1 MSGSAERGDVAAP
14 PASLDEQPVR
24 MGVLDGY
31 FLFNLRWAHAAA
43 FRHFKRHAGIPG
55 LRPGWFALLSLI
67 NENPGITPLA
77 LSRASG
83 RDKSTLTPLLRDLLR
98 EKLIQREETPTDR
111 RSYTLRLTA
120 RGGEALQHLAVCAA
134 AHDREIAAIAGDQKP
149 ALLALLRRIATEL
162 G

>member
-1 MSGSAERGDVAAP
+1 MSLPLQRPWMSSRFG
-14 PASLDEQPVR
+14 

-31 FLFNLRWAHAAA
+31 FLFNLRWAHARCVPPLQAA
-43 FRHFKRHAGIPG
+43 RRHPG

-67 NENPGITPLA
+67 NDNPGITPLA

-98 EKLIQREETPTDR
+98 EKLIQREETPADR

-120 RGGEALQHLAVCAA
+120 KGGEALEHLAVCAA